1 MNIVT
6 YLLSTAYGYLYP
18 GANEPSGDDASSSSF
33 SLSLGSK
40 AQDSLADHEARIYSR
55 RSYQFTPLPNIQ
67 KDSNMSVDYQRH
79 KVVARDGEKPDAS
92 GFELGFIVLMRS
104 STHLGVARIHK
115 TIKPLMSALNEMGA
129 TTEGK
134 FEVFIIGGTASDR
147 TKHEGACRH
156 IRSFN
161 KLHGQHISISDD
173 LFRVVDFK
181 GPSSS
186 QVPGVSFVGFDDKS
200 NPIAV
205 IDYR

>member
-1 MNIVT
+1 MNIVKS
-6 YLLSTAYGYLYP
+6 LLSTAYSYLYP
-18 GANEPSGDDASSSSF
+18 ETNEPGGDDASSSSF

-40 AQDSLADHEARIYSR
+40 AQDSLADHVARLYSS
-55 RSYQFTPLPNIQ
+55 RSYQFMPLPNMQ
-67 KDSNMSVDYQRH
+67 KDSNMRVDYQRH
-79 KVVARDGEKPDAS
+79 RVVGRDGEKPYAS

-104 STHLGVARIHK
+104 STHLGVARIHE
-115 TIKPLMSALNEMGA
+115 TIKPLVSALNEMGA

-134 FEVFIIGGTASDR
+134 FEVFIIGGRASDS
-147 TKHEGACRH
+147 TKHEDACRH

-161 KLHGQHISISDD
+161 KLHGQNISISDD

-181 GPSSS
+181 GPSLS
-186 QVPGVSFVGFDDKS
+186 QVPDVSFVGFDDKS